1 MHFLHVVV
9 IWEPVKKGE
18 LAKFW
23 QERITEARKKKNDR
37 MKNIGPFIMKQLH
50 LSDILICFVTTI
62 LIGN

>member
-1 MHFLHVVV
+1 
-9 IWEPVKKGE
+9 
-18 LAKFW
+18 
-23 QERITEARKKKNDR
+23 